1 MQYTVSSAFEMKLRA
16 EMLCVFVR
24 HFFQS
29 IKLLPL
35 WQEPLPVVIGYAGI
49 GDNNGQLLLL
59 AGAPQ
64 SSQNASRN
72 ELVEKTINKQ
82 QK

>member
-1 MQYTVSSAFEMKLRA
+1 LS
-16 EMLCVFVR
+16 VFFFVLFC
-24 HFFQS
+24 FFQS

-59 AGAPQ
+59 AEAPQ
-64 SSQNASRN
+64 SSQNAFRN
-72 ELVEKTINKQ
+72 ELVEETINKQ

>member
-1 MQYTVSSAFEMKLRA
+1 M
-16 EMLCVFVR
+16 
-24 HFFQS
+24 
-29 IKLLPL
+29 
-35 WQEPLPVVIGYAGI
+35 VIGYTGI

-72 ELVEKTINKQ
+72 ELVEETINKQ